1 MHISKKQLAQG
12 LLHVIPW
19 LVLLFVSVNSLGG
32 RGQADPNFV
41 TRGLISMTLMVG
53 AFYLNYS
60 ILIPRFLFKR
70 KIRNYVFATIFGLLG
85 VVVLTV
91 LINHL
96 TFPPE
101 FMHGGKKIEVT
112 AQFWL
117 RQSVFVFFRTLML
130 FAIGLAARMTSRWLS
145 EEKSMQ
151 EIKEEQLKTELSLL
165 KNQLNPHFF
174 FNTLNSI
181 YSLTETEPKKAQEV
195 THKLSKLMRY
205 FLYETE
211 KTPTVTLGREVKF
224 LNTYLDLMR
233 VRINQKV
240 IIESDF
246 CPETDSAKLPALLF
260 IPFVENAFKHGLS
273 LVEECVIKFSLSRK
287 DNQVLF
293 TSSNPIPKVVDS
305 LKEEGGLGLVNI
317 NRRLV
322 LLFGKKNYELQIN
335 NDGQIYSVKLTLNL
349 DED

>member
-1 MHISKKQLAQG
+1 MNISKKQLAQG

-41 TRGLISMTLMVG
+41 TRGLISMTLMIG

-60 ILIPRFLFKR
+60 VLIPRFLFKR
-70 KIRNYVFATIFGLLG
+70 KLKTYVFATILGIIG
-85 VVVLTV
+85 VVIITV
-91 LINHL
+91 LISHII
-96 TFPPE
+96 FPPE
-101 FMHGGKKIEVT
+101 IMHGGRKIEMT
-112 AQFWL
+112 TQFWM
-117 RQSVFVFFRTLML
+117 RQAIFVFFRTLML
-130 FAIGLAARMTSRWLS
+130 FAIGLAARMTSKWLT

-181 YSLTETEPKKAQEV
+181 YSLTETDPKKAQDV

-233 VRINQKV
+233 VRINEKV
-240 IIESDF
+240 VIESDF
-246 CPETDSAKLPALLF
+246 CPETDATNLPALLF
-260 IPFVENAFKHGLS
+260 LPFVENAFKHGVS
-273 LVEECVIKFSLSRK
+273 LVEDCVIKFSLSRK
-287 DNQVLF
+287 GNQVSF
-293 TSSNPIPKVVDS
+293 TSSNPIPKVEDS

-317 NRRLV
+317 NRRLE
-322 LLFGKKNYELQIN
+322 LLFGKKNYELQIK
-335 NDGQIYSVKLTLNL
+335 NDGQTYTVELTLNL
-349 DED
+349 DEN